1 MANGTTTFVPLNR
14 FRSVVTTLNGVNQTL
29 YEAPSGV
36 STIVLSSQYTNNS
49 NQTQRLSV
57 YLDQNTNVVVP
68 QFGAYSNGGDYDDTA
83 AYLEANLEFIVA
95 EITAYI
101 NNYNITNPP
110 IIALTPSDY
119 GKDVRRVV
127 NGIIDDLRRGG
138 FTSSI
143 LAVKGFYDNY
153 GTLVTPTTQIGRKIV
168 ALNYANTIIQ
178 LIITNTDVTP
188 LYQNVVTQSKDLGL
202 PLSASG
208 AQVITDVFNVA
219 SASIVTP
226 VFQRT
231 SPIELISNF
240 PIPAGDSLNPVISG
254 KAILEEGYELIA
266 SGSSDIS
273 VILSLLESANE

>member
-1 MANGTTTFVPLNR
+1 MANGTTNFVPLNR
-14 FRSVVTTLNGVNQTL
+14 FRSVVTTLNGVEQTL

-49 NQTQRLSV
+49 NQTQRLTV
-57 YLDQNTNVVVP
+57 YLDANTNVVVP
-68 QFGAYSNGGDYDDTA
+68 QFGAYTNVGNYNDTA
-83 AYLEANLEFIVA
+83 TYLEANLEFIVA
-95 EITAYI
+95 EIIAYI

-110 IIALTPSDY
+110 IIALTPAEY

-127 NGIIDDLRRGG
+127 NGIIGDLRRGG
-138 FTSSI
+138 FTNST

-168 ALNYANTIIQ
+168 ALGYTDVIIQ
-178 LIITNTDVTP
+178 LILTNSDVTP
-188 LYQNVVTQSKDLGL
+188 LYQNDVTQSKDLGL

-208 AQVITDVFNVA
+208 AQVATDVLTVA

-226 VFQRT
+226 VFDRA
-231 SPIELISNF
+231 SPIELMSNF
-240 PIPAGDSLNPVISG
+240 PLPAGDSLNPVVAG
-254 KAILEEGYELIA
+254 KTILEEGYTIIA